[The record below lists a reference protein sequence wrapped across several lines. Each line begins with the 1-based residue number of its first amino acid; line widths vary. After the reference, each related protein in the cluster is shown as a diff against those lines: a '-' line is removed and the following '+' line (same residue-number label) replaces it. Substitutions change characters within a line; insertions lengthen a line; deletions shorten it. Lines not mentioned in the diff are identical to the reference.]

1 MFSGPHQE
9 FFVCNT
15 IQAGLG
21 EPLVDNQQGKGFRV
35 QNPDG
40 STAGWSLNCSAN
52 TQVDY
57 QYRTTGGSFQPL
69 PSDGS
74 RPSDMAQTTL
84 LDGRTVDYVVR
95 RERGTINRFIYS
107 FAMLAPFGEEPGDD
121 PDTSLWNKRLIYT
134 FDGGVQIGHRQGTP
148 GGGSSLYDIGL
159 QQGLRRSCTPR
170 ARARARTTTS
180 CSAARPR

>member
-40 STAGWSLNCSAN
+40 STAGHSLNCSAN

-74 RPSDMAQTTL
+74 RPADMAQTTL

-107 FAMLAPFGEEPGDD
+107 FATLAPFGERARRRPRHLALEPP
-121 PDTSLWNKRLIYT
+121 PDL
-134 FDGGVQIGHRQGTP
+134 H
-148 GGGSSLYDIGL
+148 
-159 QQGLRRSCTPR
+159 LRRR
-170 ARARARTTTS
+170 RGD
-180 CSAARPR
+180 RPPPGHSRRR